1 MPAARKTIIFLCL
14 IAALVAPFLLPVWAH
29 VLPLIVLGVAV
40 WTYRVPV
47 PVVPEIKDYS
57 PAVKQ
62 WQDTE
67 QQLFQ
72 KTHSQLGS
80 LGTDLGTNMEHL
92 ANSFFNLN
100 RRVSEQKD
108 LMFDVLNRFRG
119 GDKSTEEQMTLDQF
133 ASKLGDIL
141 DNYVSLLLNVS
152 DKSIQAVHKIN
163 DMVSHFDDMYER
175 LGNLRGIAEQTN
187 LLALNAAI
195 EAARAGELGRGF
207 AVVADEVR
215 ALSIRSNELS
225 SEIIKKAQEA
235 QVAVTEV
242 RETVG
247 QVASLDMNMAI
258 NAKGHVDNMLS
269 ELETMNTYVSER
281 IKTLSEVALAIED
294 DVGRAVQSM
303 QIGETASIRARKICS
318 VIEQEHVMHVQLLKV
333 LADEAELSSLKPVC
347 ERALQEN
354 TAQDNGAKEPS
365 VDLF

>member
-1 MPAARKTIIFLCL
+1 MPAARKIIIFVSL
-14 IAALVAPFLLPVWAH
+14 IVALMAPFVLPVWGH
-29 VLPLIVLGVAV
+29 VLPLLVLAVAV
-40 WTYRVPV
+40 WTYHVPV
-47 PVVPEIKDYS
+47 PVVPEVKDYS
-57 PAVKQ
+57 PAVRE
-62 WQDTE
+62 WQATE
-67 QQLFQ
+67 QLLYQ
-72 KTHSQLGS
+72 KNHSQLTS
-80 LGTDLGTNMEHL
+80 LGSDLGSNMEHL
-92 ANSFFNLN
+92 ANSFFSLN

-108 LMFDVLNRFRG
+108 LMFDVVNRFRG
-119 GDKSTEEQMTLDQF
+119 GNQSGDEQMTRDQF
-133 ASKLGDIL
+133 ASKLGGIL

-215 ALSIRSNELS
+215 SLSIRSNVLS

-247 QVASLDMNMAI
+247 EVASLDMNMAI
-258 NAKGHVDNMLS
+258 SAKGHVDNMLS
-269 ELETMNTYVSER
+269 ELETMNLYVSER
-281 IKTLSEVALAIED
+281 IKTLSEVAVAIEE
-294 DVGRAVQSM
+294 DVSRAVQSM
-303 QIGETASIRARKICS
+303 QIGETASINVGKIRN
-318 VIEQEHVMHVQLLKV
+318 VIEQEHVMHTQLGKV
-333 LADEAELSSLKPVC
+333 LADQAELSSIKPTC
-347 ERALQEN
+347 ERALQAN
-354 TAQDNGAKEPS
+354 TEQAHGGKEPS